1 MTVET
6 NDAQAVADRAARLAA
21 ERRVDGVLTTCD
33 YYLPAAAV
41 AARRLGLPGP
51 DPAVM
56 ARAVHKH
63 RVRAS
68 LDAVGLPNPR
78 WATAATWPEA
88 QRAARALGY
97 PLVAKPV
104 DLNAGTSV
112 RRVDGEAHVKDSFRD
127 VAARERN
134 TRGQPL
140 QRLLLLEELLI
151 GTEVSVEAVTVDGRT
166 TVVGITDKSVA
177 GPPAFVESGHMFPA
191 ALPADVAAEVEA
203 FVVEVLAAVGL
214 RHGLSHAEVM
224 VTPAGPRLVE
234 LNPRQG
240 GGYIFDLVHLVTGT
254 HPLRLLVDLALG
266 DDPCIGTAACP
277 APGAAV
283 PGGSAA
289 VVFVM
294 APREGTVVAADGL
307 AAGGVRPPGRAVGP
321 AAARRRRPPGRQRG
335 VPRPRGHRRPR
346 RRRRPGPRGGA
357 GRRAAAADGGRR
369 HRGAGGCAERP
380 ALINDNGGG
389 DRPHRLRVRDLG
401 GRRGPPAG
409 QRRRGGGRGPV
420 QRGQVVAAQRRR
432 PAQEPGARVQDP
444 GAHAAAELLRAPGD
458 GTTVIDCPGY
468 GYANVSKTT
477 RGSWR
482 RMIEGYLLGREQL
495 AMVMVLVDGEVGPT
509 PLDVQMLGW
518 LRDNALPHTVVATKH
533 DKVRSSQ
540 REKRKNEV
548 AAACQLDRSD
558 VIWVS
563 ATTGVGIDRLRDLMR
578 LWLDLR

>member
-1 MTVET
+1 MAALLMVESWLQSTGEGLPPLLADLGHEYVLFARDPALYRGHPALLGASRVVTVET
-6 NDAQAVADRAARLAA
+6 NDAEAVADRAARLAA
-21 ERRVDGVLTTCD
+21 EQRIDGVLTTCD
-33 YYLPAAAV
+33 YYLHAAAV

-68 LDAVGLPNPR
+68 LDAAGLPNPR

-88 QRAARALGY
+88 QQAARALGY

-127 VAARERN
+127 VRARERN

-140 QRLLLLEELLI
+140 QRLLLLEELLT

-203 FVVEVLAAVGL
+203 FVVEVLATVGL

-266 DDPCIGTAACP
+266 DDPCVGTAACP

-307 AAGGVRPPGRAVGP
+307 AAVASDPQVVRSVLPLP
-321 AAARRRRPPGRQRG
+321 AAAGRP
-335 VPRPRGHRRPR
+335 VDNEAYLGHVVTVDP
-346 RRRRPGPRGGA
+346 GGA
-357 GRRAAAADGGRR
+357 G
-369 HRGAGGCAERP
+369 
-380 ALINDNGGG
+380 
-389 DRPHRLRVRDLG
+389 
-401 GRRGPPAG
+401 
-409 QRRRGGGRGPV
+409 
-420 QRGQVVAAQRRR
+420 
-432 PAQEPGARVQDP
+432 AR
-444 GAHAAAELLRAPGD
+444 AHAAALVGGLRLRMAGGGTVALVGVPGD
-458 GTTVIDCPGY
+458 
-468 GYANVSKTT
+468 
-477 RGSWR
+477 
-482 RMIEGYLLGREQL
+482 
-495 AMVMVLVDGEVGPT
+495 
-509 PLDVQMLGW
+509 
-518 LRDNALPHTVVATKH
+518 LR
-533 DKVRSSQ
+533 
-540 REKRKNEV
+540 
-548 AAACQLDRSD
+548 
-558 VIWVS
+558 
-563 ATTGVGIDRLRDLMR
+563 
-578 LWLDLR
+578 